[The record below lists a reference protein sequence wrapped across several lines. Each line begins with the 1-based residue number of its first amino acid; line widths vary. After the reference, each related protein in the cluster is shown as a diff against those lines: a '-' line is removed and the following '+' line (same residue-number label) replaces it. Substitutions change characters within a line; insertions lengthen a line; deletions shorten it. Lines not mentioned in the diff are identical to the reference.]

1 MRGGVGM
8 GEGGEVSD
16 LAKARLKATVLL
28 RAFWLGDDQSLRVKE
43 NPNCTSLFS
52 RLSLYVC
59 V

>member
-1 MRGGVGM
+1 M

-52 RLSLYVC
+52 RLSLYVSM
-59 V
+59 